1 MTGMAGAGAPAGT
14 LPWAAR
20 TGSWLRTSRGGLFII
35 AVVVGAGSGLGAV
48 VFRYLIYFVTWL
60 ATGHVQFGQDGHVGS
75 SHLPWLGLGF
85 FVAIPVIGGLIYGPL
100 IYRYAREARGHGVP
114 EVMIA
119 VAENGG
125 RIRPQVSVV
134 KALASALCIGTG
146 GSVGREGPIVQIGS
160 ALASSLGQ
168 WVRMPENRMRIL
180 VACGAGGGIAATFNA
195 PITGVFFG
203 VEIILRELSVDALF
217 TVMLS
222 AMIADAVAI
231 PFLGNRPFLSGFPSG
246 IALHHPRNYLLIA
259 VLAVVAALIGL
270 LFKTVVYKM
279 EDLWDL
285 AWKNR
290 PEWARPAIGG
300 IALGLLLLA
309 LPQMY
314 GVGYPVMYKALA
326 GNYVLWFL
334 IVLAAGKILACSL
347 TLGIGG
353 SGGVFAPSLFV
364 GVTSGMAFGEIAD
377 HLLGP
382 GAGQPAL
389 YAAVAMGAVFTSA
402 ARAPLTSLASV
413 VEMTGDFTLTLPVML
428 AVAIATATSRA
439 LSYGT
444 IYTTKLLRRGQDI
457 DRAAPWRAFGDLKA
471 TDVMRPFREPL
482 AVAISPD
489 SNGSSLP
496 DLACLAGPVTYRGDP
511 QTIFASE
518 SLAQTLRQIEV
529 YGRDGLPVLSA
540 DGRQVQG
547 WITGASVLHTVADE
561 IGGHP
566 QTRATTS
573 NGEATRTRGPIP
585 QKPPNP
591 LPGYQILEISIQ
603 DGSPA
608 AGRALGTINWPPG
621 SFPVSVLRDHTLQ
634 DADPGLTLVPG
645 DRLNLL
651 AHARQPPMSPRPP
664 GQTLPHAD
672 GHPSH
677 GTGQE

>member
-1 MTGMAGAGAPAGT
+1 M
-14 LPWAAR
+14 
-20 TGSWLRTSRGGLFII
+20 
-35 AVVVGAGSGLGAV
+35 
-48 VFRYLIYFVTWL
+48 
-60 ATGHVQFGQDGHVGS
+60 
-75 SHLPWLGLGF
+75 
-85 FVAIPVIGGLIYGPL
+85 
-100 IYRYAREARGHGVP
+100 
-114 EVMIA
+114 
-119 VAENGG
+119 
-125 RIRPQVSVV
+125 
-134 KALASALCIGTG
+134 
-146 GSVGREGPIVQIGS
+146 QIGS

-168 WVRMPENRMRIL
+168 WVKMPENRMRIL

-222 AMIADAVAI
+222 AMLADLVAI

-246 IALHHPRNYLLIA
+246 IALHHPRNYLLVA

-270 LFKTVVYKM
+270 TFKTVVYKM
-279 EDLWDL
+279 EDLWDI

-300 IALGLLLLA
+300 IALGLVLLA

-314 GVGYPVMYKALA
+314 GVGYPVMDKAIA
-326 GNYVLWFL
+326 GNYLLWFL
-334 IVLAAGKILACSL
+334 IVLAAGKIIACSL

-353 SGGVFAPSLFV
+353 SGGVFAPSLFI

-389 YAAVAMGAVFTSA
+389 YAVVAMGAVFTSA

-471 TDVMRPFREPL
+471 ADVMRPFPEPL
-482 AVAISPD
+482 AIAPGPD
-489 SNGSSLP
+489 GG
-496 DLACLAGPVTYRGDP
+496 DRAARALAARALARLAGPVTYQSDP
-511 QTIFASE
+511 QTVLAGE
-518 SLAQTLRQIEV
+518 SLAQALRQIAA
-529 YGRDGLPVLSA
+529 YGRDGLPVVSG
-540 DGRQVQG
+540 DGQQVQG
-547 WITGASVLHTVADE
+547 WITAVSVLDTVARE
-561 IGGHP
+561 ISGLPPEPAAAGARP
-566 QTRATTS
+566 D
-573 NGEATRTRGPIP
+573 GESSR
-585 QKPPNP
+585 QDPPNP
-591 LPGYQILEISIQ
+591 LPGYQVLEVTIE

-608 AGRALGTINWPPG
+608 SGQALGSITWPPG
-621 SFPVSVLRDHTLQ
+621 ILPVSVLRNRRLQ
-634 DADPGLTLVPG
+634 DAEPGLTLTPG
-645 DRLNLL
+645 DRINLL
-651 AHARQPPMSPRPP
+651 ARAPQSSVPLAQDMP
-664 GQTLPHAD
+664 GSDHD
-672 GHPSH
+672 GQRHRIP
-677 GTGQE
+677 GTP